1 MDDLNRRG
9 IGVYLDDFGT
19 GYSNLVNVMTLPFEC
34 VKIDKGFIRNIAN
47 NPKSRGMLQT
57 VVAGLQSMKVTA
69 LAEGVETEEQDT
81 IVRELGID
89 RIQGYYYA
97 RPMPVDE
104 FVWLINQRG
113 PSETIP
119 VEA

>member
-1 MDDLNRRG
+1 M
-9 IGVYLDDFGT
+9 
-19 GYSNLVNVMTLPFEC
+19 
-34 VKIDKGFIRNIAN
+34 KIDKGFIRNIAS

-57 VVAGLQSMKVTA
+57 LVTGLRSMNVVA
-69 LAEGVETEEQDT
+69 LAEGVETIEQDE

-104 FVWLINQRG
+104 FVWLIRQNLSAEMA
-113 PSETIP
+113 PSETTLCGSCCQ
-119 VEA
+119 